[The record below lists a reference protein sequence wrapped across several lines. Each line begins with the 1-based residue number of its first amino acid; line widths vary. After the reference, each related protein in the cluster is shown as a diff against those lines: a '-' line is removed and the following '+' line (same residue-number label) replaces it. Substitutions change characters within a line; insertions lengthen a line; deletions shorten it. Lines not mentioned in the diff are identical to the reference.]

1 MKKIICFVFC
11 LAFCLAI
18 GFTAWA
24 VEIDPAAVQ
33 ANQVPASYATVKDGN
48 VVFSKAITAYSPDEM
63 DTILKAYGG
72 TLQADAQVPGSYAT
86 VKEGNIVFGKAATAY
101 SPDLTHQI
109 LTAYGF
115 STTPEAIEQLKDPAG
130 YATVKDGN
138 IVFGKAST
146 AYGAEDFNRVMAAYR
161 LPEPPPVVAPA
172 PVVAPPPPPPVEKCL
187 DADAD
192 GICDDVDKCLG
203 TPKGAK
209 VDERG
214 CWVIGVQFFDFDKA
228 VLRPDHYAELN
239 EVVSVMKANPNL
251 RVEADGHTCD
261 LGREKYN
268 QKLSERRAKAVVDYL
283 VNNGIDPQRLSW
295 KGFGETQPAYPN
307 TSEENRAKNRRVEL
321 TPSVN

>member
-1 MKKIICFVFC
+1 MKKIMGVIFC
-11 LAFCLAI
+11 MVFCLAI
-18 GFTAWA
+18 GFPAWA
-24 VEIDPAAVQ
+24 VELDPAAVQ
-33 ANQVPASYATVKDGN
+33 AENFPASYATEKGGN
-48 VVFSKAITAYSPDEM
+48 IVFGKSATAYSPDEM

-72 TLQADAQVPGSYAT
+72 SFQEGAKVPASYS
-86 VKEGNIVFGKAATAY
+86 KGKAATAY
-101 SPDLTHQI
+101 SPDLTHEI

-161 LPEPPPVVAPA
+161 LPEVPAVVAPA
-172 PVVAPPPPPPVEKCL
+172 PVVIPPPPVEKCI
-187 DADAD
+187 DVDED
-192 GICDDVDKCLG
+192 GICDNVDKCLG

-209 VDERG
+209 IDERG

-239 EVVSVMKANPNL
+239 EVVSVMKANPDL

-321 TPSVN
+321 TPSIN

>member
-11 LAFCLAI
+11 LAFCSAI

-72 TLQADAQVPGSYAT
+72 TLQADAKVPASYAT
-86 VKEGNIVFGKAATAY
+86 VKDGNTVFGKAATAY
-101 SPDLTHQI
+101 SPDLTHEI

-161 LPEPPPVVAPA
+161 LPEVPAVVAPA
-172 PVVAPPPPPPVEKCL
+172 PVVIPPPPVEKCI
-187 DADAD
+187 DVDED

-239 EVVSVMKANPNL
+239 EVVSVMKANPDL

-268 QKLSERRAKAVVDYL
+268 QNHSERRAKAVVDYL

-321 TPSVN
+321 TPSFN

>member
-24 VEIDPAAVQ
+24 VEIDPAAVK
-33 ANQVPASYATVKDGN
+33 AENFPASYATEKGGN
-48 VVFSKAITAYSPDEM
+48 IVFGKSATAYSPDEM

-72 TLQADAQVPGSYAT
+72 TLQADAKVPASYS
-86 VKEGNIVFGKAATAY
+86 KGKAATAY
-101 SPDLTHQI
+101 SPDLTHEI

-115 STTPEAIEQLKDPAG
+115 STTPEAIAQLKDPVG

-138 IVFGKAST
+138 IVFGKSST
-146 AYGAEDFNRVMAAYR
+146 AYSPEEFNMLMAAYR
-161 LPEPPPVVAPA
+161 LPEVPAVVAPA
-172 PVVAPPPPPPVEKCL
+172 PVVIPPPPVEKCI
-187 DADAD
+187 DADED

-209 VDERG
+209 IDERG

-239 EVVSVMKANPNL
+239 EVVSVMKANPDL